1 LNNSLIVDNE
11 IIIQKT
17 ILIFGKTGAGKSSI
31 LNSITNS
38 SSKIFP
44 EGESNSS
51 ETQEIKAV
59 IHKLFN
65 NGVNCLFIDSPGLFD
80 SGKKDKEN
88 MKKMSK
94 YIQKSGY
101 SIIIFAYSILEPKI
115 DQSFY
120 ITLEMLTEI
129 FGESVMSR
137 VYFVL
142 THLNDLNPNKKESK
156 INLIKSDFNKLVK
169 NNKNELLYYENS
181 SNNNYG
187 LSQLENIL

>member
-1 LNNSLIVDNE
+1 MISSQENNLTVNDEYRINLNINITGLNNSLIVDNE

-38 SSKIFP
+38 SSKIFK
-44 EGESNSS
+44 EGESNNS
-51 ETQEIKAV
+51 ETQEIKGV

-65 NGVNCLFIDSPGLFD
+65 NGMNCLFIDSPGLFD
-80 SGKKDKEN
+80 SGKKDTDN

-101 SIIIFAYSILEPKI
+101 SIIIFVYTILEPKI
-115 DQSFY
+115 DRSFY

-129 FGESVMSR
+129 FGENV
-137 VYFVL
+137 
-142 THLNDLNPNKKESK
+142 NEQ
-156 INLIKSDFNKLVK
+156 NLLCS
-169 NNKNELLYYENS
+169 NS
-181 SNNNYG
+181 S
-187 LSQLENIL
+187 